1 MQTDVVIVGGGPGG
15 CTTSLF
21 LEQRGISSVIV
32 EQAEF
37 PRFHIGESM
46 TGEAG
51 AIVRR
56 LGLEATMKARSYPVK
71 FATEVYG
78 TGGNNKF
85 RVPVM
90 ARGDE
95 GLNRASTWQVRRSDF
110 DAILFEAAIER
121 GATHVT
127 GKAQKPIVDADGRVT
142 GVSVEL
148 PEGDTLDIEAQ
159 MVVDAS
165 GRGTWASRAGL
176 TGPKDKGNYAKQTAI
191 FSHVRG
197 AVRDEGDDSGN
208 TIIFYKSHLHWGWFI
223 PIDDEV
229 TSIGIVAPNKHFQNF
244 SGTVEEY
251 YDEEVATLNPELAR
265 RLDDAEQVE
274 PVRSTANFSYEV
286 TDYVGEG
293 FMCVG
298 DSHRFI
304 DPIFSFGLYIT
315 MAEAEKAASVIADV
329 FAGSG
334 DDALGDYAAF
344 TQRGQDN
351 LQNLVDGFWTNPLAF
366 GYMVHHSEYADDF
379 IDLFAGRIYDEA
391 PNPAITKLGTLIA
404 NSA

>member
-1 MQTDVVIVGGGPGG
+1 MQAEVVIVGGGPGG
-15 CTTSLF
+15 ATTSLF
-21 LEQRGISSVIV
+21 LEQHGISSVIV
-32 EQAEF
+32 EKDEF

-56 LGLEATMKARSYPVK
+56 LGLEETMESRGYPVK

-78 TGGNNKF
+78 TGGKNKF

-110 DAILFEAAIER
+110 DDILFETALER
-121 GATHVT
+121 GATHVRGT
-127 GKAQKPIVDADGRVT
+127 AKKAIVDSSGRVT
-142 GVSVEL
+142 GVSVETA
-148 PEGDTLDIEAQ
+148 EGEIIDIEAK

-165 GRGTWASRAGL
+165 GRGTWAARAGL
-176 TGPKDKGNYAKQTAI
+176 TGPKDKGNYATQTAV
-191 FSHVRG
+191 FSHMTG
-197 AVRDEGDDSGN
+197 TVRDEGDDRGN
-208 TIIFYKSHLHWGWFI
+208 TIIFYKTHLHWGWFI

-229 TSIGIVAPNKHFQNF
+229 TSVGIVSPNSYFKEFD
-244 SGTVEEY
+244 GTVEEFY
-251 YDEEVATLNPELAR
+251 NAEIATLNPELSR
-265 RLDDAEQVE
+265 RLEDADQVE
-274 PVRSTANFSYEV
+274 PVRSTANFSYEI
-286 TDYVGEG
+286 TDFAGEG

-304 DPIFSFGLYIT
+304 DPIFSFGLYVT
-315 MAEAEKAASVIADV
+315 MAEAEKAAATIAEH
-329 FAGSG
+329 FAGSNG
-334 DDALGDYAAF
+334 EAIEDYVDFAE
-344 TQRGQDN
+344 RGQSN

-366 GYMVHHSEYADDF
+366 GYMVHHSDYANDF
-379 IDLFAGRIYDEA
+379 IDLFAGRIYDPE
-391 PNPAITKLGTLIA
+391 PNPAIVKLESLIE

>member
-21 LEQRGISSVIV
+21 LEKQGISSVIV

-56 LGLEATMKARSYPVK
+56 LGLEETMKARSYPVK

-110 DAILFEAAIER
+110 DAILFETAIER
-121 GATHVT
+121 GATHII
-127 GKAQKPIVDADGRVT
+127 GKAQKPIVDSDGRVM

-148 PEGDTLDIEAQ
+148 PDGDRLDIEAS

-165 GRGTWASRAGL
+165 GRGTWASHAGL
-176 TGPKDKGNYAKQTAI
+176 TGPKDKGNYDKQTAV
-191 FSHVRG
+191 FSHVKG

-229 TSIGIVAPNKHFQNF
+229 TSIGIVSPNTYFRDF
-244 SGTVEEY
+244 SGTVEEFY
-251 YDEEVATLNPELAR
+251 NEEVLTLNPELAR
-265 RLDDAEQVE
+265 RLDDAEQTE
-274 PVRSTANFSYEV
+274 PVRSTANFSYEIR
-286 TDYVGEG
+286 DYAGDG
-293 FMCVG
+293 FICVG

-315 MAEAEKAASVIADV
+315 MAEAEKAAAVIAEVLD
-329 FAGSG
+329 GSTEG
-334 DDALGDYAAF
+334 ALDDYVAF

-351 LQNLVDGFWTNPLAF
+351 LQSLVDGFWTNPLAF
-366 GYMVHHSEYADDF
+366 GYMVHHSDYADDF
-379 IDLFAGRIYDEA
+379 IDLFAGRIYDVE
-391 PNPAITKLGTLIA
+391 PNPAVTKLGSLIA

>member
-1 MQTDVVIVGGGPGG
+1 MQTDVVIIGGGPGG
-15 CTTSLF
+15 CTTALF
-21 LEQRGISSVIV
+21 LEQRGIQSVIV
-32 EQAEF
+32 EKDDF

-56 LGLEATMKARSYPVK
+56 LGLEDTMKERGFPVK
-71 FATEVYG
+71 IATEVYG

-110 DAILFEAAIER
+110 DSILFDTAVER
-121 GATHVT
+121 GSTHVKGT
-127 GKAQKPIVDADGRVT
+127 AKKPIVDASGKVT

-148 PEGDTLDIEAQ
+148 ADGEIIDIEAK
-159 MVVDAS
+159 MVVDSS
-165 GRGTWASRAGL
+165 GRGTWASRVGL
-176 TGPKDKGNYAKQTAI
+176 TGPKDKGHYATQTAV

-197 AVRDEGDDSGN
+197 AVRDEGEDQGN
-208 TIIFYKSHLHWGWFI
+208 TLIFYSSLLHWGWFI
-223 PIDDEV
+223 PIDDEI
-229 TSIGIVAPNKHFQNF
+229 TSVGIVSPNTYFRDFDGSVDDFFDSEMQ
-244 SGTVEEY
+244 
-251 YDEEVATLNPELAR
+251 TLNPELSR
-265 RLDDAEQVE
+265 RLEDAELVE

-286 TDYVGEG
+286 TDYAGDG

-315 MAEAEKAASVIADV
+315 MAEAEKAAAIIADV
-329 FAGSG
+329 MAGAG
-334 DDALGDYAAF
+334 NEKMEEYIAHAE
-344 TQRGQDN
+344 RGQNN

-379 IDLFAGRIYDEA
+379 IDLFAGRIYEKE
-391 PNPAITKLGTLIA
+391 PNPAVVKLESLIA
-404 NSA
+404 NAV